1 MTRAVA
7 ILGPGA
13 VGGTFAVRLSE
24 AHNRTICVGTPET
37 VGLMALSGITL
48 ESNGAKPV
56 NVRPV
61 MVEQLVE
68 PVSLLVV
75 AVKAPYLVAALE
87 RIEPEAVEH
96 GVVLPLLNGLEHLAP
111 IRARL
116 PGRVAAASLSQFEA
130 HRVGRMQVVQGALS
144 GVVTMASDDLSAQ
157 ELERAADILRAAGM
171 QVELEDDEKRVLWRK
186 AARAAVVSSATAL
199 SRKTVGELRTHP
211 EWRPRMEQALTEAC
225 AVATADGV
233 KMMPSAQWTRIVEMD
248 PHLTTSA
255 ARDVIAGKRHEIDAI
270 AGSVVRAGARLGV
283 PCPVLARLVAEAD
296 AL

>member
-1 MTRAVA
+1 MTRTVA

-24 AHNRTICVGTPET
+24 AHHRTICVGTPEI

-48 ESNGAKPV
+48 ESNGSKPV

-61 MVEQLVE
+61 MVEHLVE
-68 PVSLLVV
+68 PVSLLIV
-75 AVKAPYLVAALE
+75 AVKAPYLVEALE
-87 RIEPEAVEH
+87 RIEPATVEH

-116 PGRVAAASLSQFEA
+116 GRRVAAASLSQFEA
-130 HRVGRMQVVQGALS
+130 YRVGRMQIVQGTPS
-144 GVVTMASDDLSAQ
+144 GVVTMASDDLAH
-157 ELERAADILRAAGM
+157 EDLERVAETLRAAGM
-171 QVELEDDEKRVLWRK
+171 HAEIEDDEKRVLWRK

-199 SRKTVGELRTHP
+199 TRRTIGELRTDP

-255 ARDVIAGKRHEIDAI
+255 ARDVLAGKRHELDAI
-270 AGSVVRAGARLGV
+270 AGSVVRAGERLGV
-283 PCPVLARLVAEAD
+283 PCPVLARLAAEAD

>member
-1 MTRAVA
+1 MTRTVA

-24 AHNRTICVGTPET
+24 AHHRTICVGTPEI

-48 ESNGAKPV
+48 DLNGFKPV
-56 NVRPV
+56 NVRPI
-61 MVEQLVE
+61 MTERLVE
-68 PVSLLVV
+68 PVSLLLVT
-75 AVKAPYLVAALE
+75 VKAPFLRDALE
-87 RIEPEAVEH
+87 RIAPEAVEH
-96 GVVLPLLNGLEHLAP
+96 AVVLPLLNGLEHMEP
-111 IRARL
+111 IRARF

-130 HRVGRMQVVQGALS
+130 YRVGRMQIVQGTPS
-144 GVVTMASDDLSAQ
+144 GVVTMASNELSAQ
-157 ELERAADILRAAGM
+157 ELERAADILRSAGM

-199 SRKTVGELRTHP
+199 SRKTIGELRTDP

-233 KMMPSAQWTRIVEMD
+233 KLMPSAQWTRIVEMD

-255 ARDVIAGKRHEIDAI
+255 ARDVLAGKRHEIDAI
-270 AGSVVRAGARLGV
+270 AGSVVRAGERLRV
-283 PCPVLARLVAEAD
+283 PCPVLARLVAQAN

>member
-1 MTRAVA
+1 MTRTVA

-24 AHNRTICVGTPET
+24 AHHRTICVGTPEI

-48 ESNGAKPV
+48 DSNGSKPI

-61 MVEQLVE
+61 MVERLVE

-75 AVKAPYLVAALE
+75 TVKAPHLADALE
-87 RIEPEAVEH
+87 RVEPESVENA
-96 GVVLPLLNGLEHLAP
+96 VVLPLLNGLEHLEP

-116 PGRVAAASLSQFEA
+116 GRRVAAASLSQFEA
-130 HRVGRMQVVQGALS
+130 YRVGRMQIVQGTPS
-144 GVVTMASDDLSAQ
+144 GLVTMASDDLSDQ

-171 QVELEDDEKRVLWRK
+171 QVAIEDDEKRVLWRK

-199 SRKTVGELRTHP
+199 TRRTIGELRTDP
-211 EWRPRMEQALTEAC
+211 EWRPRMEQALDEAC

-233 KMMPSAQWTRIVEMD
+233 KMMSSAQWTRIVEMD

-255 ARDVIAGKRHEIDAI
+255 ARDVIAGKRHELDAI
-270 AGSVVRAGARLGV
+270 AGSVVRAGKRLGV
-283 PCPVLARLVAEAD
+283 PCPVLARLAAEAD

>member
-1 MTRAVA
+1 MTRTVA

-13 VGGTFAVRLSE
+13 VGGTFAVRLFE
-24 AHNRTICVGTPET
+24 AHHRTICVGTPEI

-48 ESNGAKPV
+48 ESNGSKPL

-61 MVEQLVE
+61 MVERLVE

-75 AVKAPYLVAALE
+75 AVKAPHLADALE
-87 RIEPEAVEH
+87 RVEPSAVEH
-96 GVVLPLLNGLEHLAP
+96 GVVLPLLNGLEHVDV

-130 HRVGRMQVVQGALS
+130 YRVGRTQIVQGTPS
-144 GVVTMASDDLSAQ
+144 GVVTMASDDLSTQ
-157 ELERAADILRAAGM
+157 ELECAADILRSAGM
-171 QVELEDDEKRVLWRK
+171 QVELEENEKRVLWRK

-199 SRKTVGELRTHP
+199 TRRTIGELRTDP
-211 EWRPRMEQALTEAC
+211 DWRSRMEQALTEAC
-225 AVATADGV
+225 EIATADGV

-255 ARDVIAGKRHEIDAI
+255 ARDVVAGKRHELDAI
-270 AGSVVRAGARLGV
+270 AGSVVRAGVRLGV
-283 PCPVLARLVAEAD
+283 LCPVLTSLAAEAE
-296 AL
+296 AS

>member
-1 MTRAVA
+1 MTRTVA

-24 AHNRTICVGTPET
+24 AHHRTICVGTPEI

-48 ESNGAKPV
+48 DSNGSKTI

-61 MVEQLVE
+61 MVERLVE

-75 AVKAPYLVAALE
+75 TVKAPHLADALE
-87 RIEPEAVEH
+87 RVEPESVENA
-96 GVVLPLLNGLEHLAP
+96 VVLPLLNGLEHLEP

-116 PGRVAAASLSQFEA
+116 GRRVAAASLSQFEA
-130 HRVGRMQVVQGALS
+130 YRVGRMQIVQGTPS
-144 GVVTMASDDLSAQ
+144 GLVTMASDDLSDQ

-171 QVELEDDEKRVLWRK
+171 QVAIEDDEKRVLWRK

-199 SRKTVGELRTHP
+199 TRRTIGELRTDP
-211 EWRPRMEQALTEAC
+211 EWRPRMEQALDEAC

-233 KMMPSAQWTRIVEMD
+233 KMMSSAQWTRIVEMD

-255 ARDVIAGKRHEIDAI
+255 ARDVIAGKRHELDAI
-270 AGSVVRAGARLGV
+270 AGSVVRAGKRLGV
-283 PCPVLARLVAEAD
+283 PCPVLARLAAEAD

>member
-1 MTRAVA
+1 MTRTVA

-24 AHNRTICVGTPET
+24 AHHRTICVGTPEI

-48 ESNGAKPV
+48 DLNGFKPV
-56 NVRPV
+56 NVRPI
-61 MVEQLVE
+61 MTERLVE
-68 PVSLLVV
+68 PVSLLLVT
-75 AVKAPYLVAALE
+75 VKAPFLRDALE
-87 RIEPEAVEH
+87 RIAPEAVEH
-96 GVVLPLLNGLEHLAP
+96 AVVLPLLNGLEHMEP
-111 IRARL
+111 IRARF

-130 HRVGRMQVVQGALS
+130 YRVGRMQIVQGTPS
-144 GVVTMASDDLSAQ
+144 GVVTMASNELSAQ
-157 ELERAADILRAAGM
+157 ELERAADILRSAGM

-199 SRKTVGELRTHP
+199 SRKTIGELRTDP

-233 KMMPSAQWTRIVEMD
+233 KLMPSAQWTRIVEMD

-255 ARDVIAGKRHEIDAI
+255 ARDVLAGKRHEIDAI
-270 AGSVVRAGARLGV
+270 AGSVVRAGERLGV
-283 PCPVLARLVAEAD
+283 PCPVLARLVAQAN

>member
-1 MTRAVA
+1 MTRTVA

-24 AHNRTICVGTPET
+24 AHHRTICVGTAEI

-48 ESNGAKPV
+48 DSNGSKPV
-56 NVRPV
+56 NVRPIV
-61 MVEQLVE
+61 TERLVE
-68 PVSLLVV
+68 PVSLLLVT
-75 AVKAPYLVAALE
+75 VKAPFLADALE

-96 GVVLPLLNGLEHLAP
+96 AVVLPLLNGLEHMEP
-111 IRARL
+111 IRVRF

-130 HRVGRMQVVQGALS
+130 YRVGRMQIVQGTPS
-144 GVVTMASDDLSAQ
+144 GVVTMASNDLSAQ
-157 ELERAADILRAAGM
+157 ELERAADILRSAGM

-199 SRKTVGELRTHP
+199 SRKSVGELRTDP

-233 KMMPSAQWTRIVEMD
+233 KLMPSAQWTRIVEMD

-255 ARDVIAGKRHEIDAI
+255 ARDVLAGKRHEIDAI
-270 AGSVVRAGARLGV
+270 AGSVVRAGERLGV
-283 PCPVLARLVAEAD
+283 PCPVLARLVAQAD

>member
-1 MTRAVA
+1 MTRTVA

-13 VGGTFAVRLSE
+13 VGATFAVRLSE
-24 AHNRTICVGTPET
+24 AHYRTICVGTPET
-37 VGLMALSGITL
+37 VGLMGLSGITL
-48 ESNGAKPV
+48 EANGSKPV

-61 MVEQLVE
+61 MVERLVE

-75 AVKAPYLVAALE
+75 AVKAPYLSDALE
-87 RIEPEAVEH
+87 RIEPVAVEH
-96 GVVLPLLNGLEHLAP
+96 AVVLPLLNGLEHLEP
-111 IRARL
+111 IRVRF

-130 HRVGRMQVVQGALS
+130 YRVGRMQIVQGTPS
-144 GVVTMASDDLSAQ
+144 GVVTMASDDLSAD
-157 ELERAADILRAAGM
+157 ELERAADILRSAGM

-186 AARAAVVSSATAL
+186 AARAAVLSTATAL
-199 SRKTVGELRTHP
+199 SRKSVGELRTDP

-233 KMMPSAQWTRIVEMD
+233 RMMPSAQWTRIVEMD

-255 ARDVIAGKRHEIDAI
+255 ARDVVAGKRHEIDAI

-283 PCPVLARLVAEAD
+283 PCPVLSRLVAEAD

>member
-1 MTRAVA
+1 MTRTVA

-24 AHNRTICVGTPET
+24 AHNRTICVGTPEI

-48 ESNGAKPV
+48 DSNGSKPI

-61 MVEQLVE
+61 MVERLVE

-75 AVKAPYLVAALE
+75 TVKAPHLADALE
-87 RIEPEAVEH
+87 RVEPESVENA
-96 GVVLPLLNGLEHLAP
+96 VVLPLLNGLEHLEP

-116 PGRVAAASLSQFEA
+116 GRRVAAASLSQFEA
-130 HRVGRMQVVQGALS
+130 YRVGRMQIVQGTPS
-144 GVVTMASDDLSAQ
+144 GLVTMASDDLSDQ

-171 QVELEDDEKRVLWRK
+171 QVAIEDDEKRVLWRK

-199 SRKTVGELRTHP
+199 TRRTIGELRTDP
-211 EWRPRMEQALTEAC
+211 EWRPRMEQALDEAC

-233 KMMPSAQWTRIVEMD
+233 KMMSSAQWTRIVGMD

-255 ARDVIAGKRHEIDAI
+255 ARDVIAGKRHELDAI
-270 AGSVVRAGARLGV
+270 AGSVVRAGKRLGV
-283 PCPVLARLVAEAD
+283 PCPVLARLAAEAD

>member
-1 MTRAVA
+1 MTRTVA

-24 AHNRTICVGTPET
+24 AHHRTICVGTPEI
-37 VGLMALSGITL
+37 VGLMGLSGITL
-48 ESNGAKPV
+48 DSNGSKPI

-61 MVEQLVE
+61 MVERLVE

-75 AVKAPYLVAALE
+75 TVKAPHLADALE
-87 RIEPEAVEH
+87 RVEPESVENA
-96 GVVLPLLNGLEHLAP
+96 VVLPLLNGLEHLEP

-116 PGRVAAASLSQFEA
+116 GRRVAAASLSQFEA
-130 HRVGRMQVVQGALS
+130 YRVGRMQIVQGTPS
-144 GVVTMASDDLSAQ
+144 GLVTMASDDLSDQ

-171 QVELEDDEKRVLWRK
+171 QVAIEDDEKRVLWRK

-199 SRKTVGELRTHP
+199 TRRTIGELRTDP
-211 EWRPRMEQALTEAC
+211 EWRPRMEQALDEAC

-233 KMMPSAQWTRIVEMD
+233 KMMSSAQWTRIVEMD

-255 ARDVIAGKRHEIDAI
+255 ARDVIAGKRHELDAI
-270 AGSVVRAGARLGV
+270 AGSVVRAGKRLGV
-283 PCPVLARLVAEAD
+283 PCPVLARLAAEAD

>member
-1 MTRAVA
+1 MTRTVA

-24 AHNRTICVGTPET
+24 AHHRTICVGTPEI

-48 ESNGAKPV
+48 DSNGSKPI

-61 MVEQLVE
+61 MVERLVE

-75 AVKAPYLVAALE
+75 TVKAPHLADALE
-87 RIEPEAVEH
+87 RVEPESVENA
-96 GVVLPLLNGLEHLAP
+96 VVLPLLNGLEHLEP

-116 PGRVAAASLSQFEA
+116 GRRVAAASLSQFEA
-130 HRVGRMQVVQGALS
+130 YRVGRMQIVQGTPS
-144 GVVTMASDDLSAQ
+144 GLVTMASDDLSDQ
-157 ELERAADILRAAGM
+157 ELERAADILRTAGM
-171 QVELEDDEKRVLWRK
+171 QVAIEDDEKRVLWRK

-199 SRKTVGELRTHP
+199 TRRTIGELRTDP
-211 EWRPRMEQALTEAC
+211 EWRPRMEQALDEAC

-233 KMMPSAQWTRIVEMD
+233 KMMSSAQWTRIVEMD

-255 ARDVIAGKRHEIDAI
+255 ARDVIAGKRHELDAI
-270 AGSVVRAGARLGV
+270 AGSVVRAGKRLGV
-283 PCPVLARLVAEAD
+283 PCPVLARLAAEAD

>member
-1 MTRAVA
+1 MTRTVA

-24 AHNRTICVGTPET
+24 AHHRTICVGTPEI

-48 ESNGAKPV
+48 DSNGSKPID
-56 NVRPV
+56 VRPV
-61 MVEQLVE
+61 MVERLVE

-75 AVKAPYLVAALE
+75 TVKAPHLADALE
-87 RIEPEAVEH
+87 RVEPESVENA
-96 GVVLPLLNGLEHLAP
+96 VVLPLLNGLEHLEP

-116 PGRVAAASLSQFEA
+116 GRRVAAASLSQFEA
-130 HRVGRMQVVQGALS
+130 YRVGRMQIVQGTPS
-144 GVVTMASDDLSAQ
+144 GLVTMASDDLSDQ
-157 ELERAADILRAAGM
+157 ELERAADTLRAAGM
-171 QVELEDDEKRVLWRK
+171 QVAIEDDEKRVLWRK

-199 SRKTVGELRTHP
+199 TRRTIGELRTDP
-211 EWRPRMEQALTEAC
+211 EWRPRMEQALDEAC

-233 KMMPSAQWTRIVEMD
+233 KMMSSAQWTRIVEMD

-255 ARDVIAGKRHEIDAI
+255 ARDVIAGKRHELDAI
-270 AGSVVRAGARLGV
+270 AGSVVRAGKRLGV
-283 PCPVLARLVAEAD
+283 PCPVLARLAAEAD

>member
-1 MTRAVA
+1 MTRTVA

-24 AHNRTICVGTPET
+24 AHHRTICVGTPEI

-48 ESNGAKPV
+48 DSNGSKPI

-61 MVEQLVE
+61 LVERLVE

-75 AVKAPYLVAALE
+75 TVKAPHLADALE
-87 RIEPEAVEH
+87 RVEPESVENA
-96 GVVLPLLNGLEHLAP
+96 VVLPLLNGLEHLEP

-116 PGRVAAASLSQFEA
+116 GRRVAAASLSQFEA
-130 HRVGRMQVVQGALS
+130 YRVGRMQIVQGTPS
-144 GVVTMASDDLSAQ
+144 GLVTMASDDLSDQ

-171 QVELEDDEKRVLWRK
+171 QVAIEDDEKRVLWRK

-199 SRKTVGELRTHP
+199 TRRTIGELRTDP
-211 EWRPRMEQALTEAC
+211 EWRPRMEQALDEAC

-233 KMMPSAQWTRIVEMD
+233 KMMSSAQWTRIVEMD

-255 ARDVIAGKRHEIDAI
+255 ARDVIAGKRHELDAI
-270 AGSVVRAGARLGV
+270 AGSVVRAGKRLGV
-283 PCPVLARLVAEAD
+283 PCPVLARLAAEAD

>member
-1 MTRAVA
+1 MTRTVA

-24 AHNRTICVGTPET
+24 AHHRTICVGTPEI

-48 ESNGAKPV
+48 ESNGSKPV

-68 PVSLLVV
+68 PVALLIV
-75 AVKAPYLVAALE
+75 AVKAPYLDEALE

-116 PGRVAAASLSQFEA
+116 GRRVAAASLSQFEA
-130 HRVGRMQVVQGALS
+130 YRVGRMQIVQGTPS
-144 GVVTMASDDLSAQ
+144 GVVTMASDDLSND
-157 ELERAADILRAAGM
+157 ELERTAEILRAAGM
-171 QVELEDDEKRVLWRK
+171 HVEIEDDEKRVLWRK

-199 SRKTVGELRTHP
+199 TRRTIGELRTDP

-255 ARDVIAGKRHEIDAI
+255 ARDVLAGKRHELDAI
-270 AGSVVRAGARLGV
+270 AGSVVRAGERLGV
-283 PCPVLARLVAEAD
+283 PCPVLARLAAEAD

>member
-1 MTRAVA
+1 MTKPVA

-24 AHNRTICVGTPET
+24 AHHRTICVGTPEI

-48 ESNGAKPV
+48 ETNGSKPV

-61 MVEQLVE
+61 MVERLVE
-68 PVSLLVV
+68 PVSLLIV
-75 AVKAPYLVAALE
+75 AVKAPYLAEALE
-87 RIEPEAVEH
+87 RIEPEAVAN
-96 GVVLPLLNGLEHLAP
+96 GAVIPLLNGLEHVEL

-130 HRVGRMQVVQGALS
+130 YRVGRMQIVQGTAS
-144 GVVTMASDDLSAQ
+144 GVVTMASDDLSDH

-199 SRKTVGELRTHP
+199 TRRTIGELRTDP
-211 EWRPRMEQALTEAC
+211 EWRPRMERALTEAC

-248 PHLTTSA
+248 PGLTTSA
-255 ARDVIAGKRHEIDAI
+255 ARDVLAGKRHEIDSI
-270 AGSVVRAGARLGV
+270 AGSVVRAGHRLGV
-283 PCPVLARLVAEAD
+283 PCPVLARLVAEAE

>member
-1 MTRAVA
+1 MTRTVA

-24 AHNRTICVGTPET
+24 AHHRTICVGTPET

-48 ESNGAKPV
+48 DANGSKPV
-56 NVRPV
+56 NVRPLV
-61 MVEQLVE
+61 VERLVE
-68 PVSLLVV
+68 PVSLLLIT
-75 AVKAPYLVAALE
+75 VKAPYLSDALE
-87 RIEPEAVEH
+87 RIDPEAVKNA
-96 GVVLPLLNGLEHLAP
+96 VVLPLLNGLEHMEP
-111 IRARL
+111 IRARF

-130 HRVGRMQVVQGALS
+130 YRVGRMQIVQGTPS
-144 GVVTMASDDLSAQ
+144 GVVTMASDDLSTQ
-157 ELERAADILRAAGM
+157 ELERATNILRSAGM

-186 AARAAVVSSATAL
+186 AARAAVLSTATAL
-199 SRKTVGELRTHP
+199 SRKSVGELRKDL

-233 KMMPSAQWTRIVEMD
+233 RMMPSAQWTRIVEMD

-255 ARDVIAGKRHEIDAI
+255 ARDVVAGKRHEIDAI

>member
-1 MTRAVA
+1 MTRTVA

-24 AHNRTICVGTPET
+24 AHHRTICVGTPEI

-48 ESNGAKPV
+48 EANGSKPV
-56 NVRPV
+56 NVRPM
-61 MVEQLVE
+61 MVERLVQ

-75 AVKAPYLVAALE
+75 AVKAPYLAEALE
-87 RIEPEAVEH
+87 RIEPDAVEH
-96 GVVLPLLNGLEHLAP
+96 AVVLPLLNGLEHVEL

-130 HRVGRMQVVQGALS
+130 YRVGRMQIVQGTPS
-144 GVVTMASDDLSAQ
+144 GVVTMASDDLSDH
-157 ELERAADILRAAGM
+157 ELEQAADILRSAGM
-171 QVELEDDEKRVLWRK
+171 QVEIEDDEKRVLWRK

-199 SRKTVGELRTHP
+199 TRRTIGDLRTDP

-248 PHLTTSA
+248 PGLTTSA
-255 ARDVIAGKRHEIDAI
+255 ARDVLAGKRHELDAI
-270 AGSVVRAGARLGV
+270 AGSVVRAGQRLGV
-283 PCPVLARLVAEAD
+283 PCPVLARLAAEAE

>member
-1 MTRAVA
+1 MTRTVA

-24 AHNRTICVGTPET
+24 AHHRTICVGTPEI

-48 ESNGAKPV
+48 ESNGSKPV

-61 MVEQLVE
+61 MVERLVE
-68 PVSLLVV
+68 PVSLLLIT
-75 AVKAPYLVAALE
+75 VKAPYLVDALE
-87 RIEPEAVEH
+87 RVEPEAVEH
-96 GVVLPLLNGLEHLAP
+96 GVVLPLLNGLEHLEP
-111 IRARL
+111 IRARF

-130 HRVGRMQVVQGALS
+130 YRVGRMQIVQGTPS
-144 GVVTMASDDLSAQ
+144 GVVTMASDDLSVR
-157 ELERAADILRAAGM
+157 ELERAADLLRSAAM

-199 SRKTVGELRTHP
+199 SRKSVGELRTDP

-248 PHLTTSA
+248 PHFTTSA
-255 ARDVIAGKRHEIDAI
+255 ARDVLAGKRHEIDAI
-270 AGSVVRAGARLGV
+270 TGSVVRAGERLGV
-283 PCPVLARLVAEAD
+283 PCPVLARLVAQAD